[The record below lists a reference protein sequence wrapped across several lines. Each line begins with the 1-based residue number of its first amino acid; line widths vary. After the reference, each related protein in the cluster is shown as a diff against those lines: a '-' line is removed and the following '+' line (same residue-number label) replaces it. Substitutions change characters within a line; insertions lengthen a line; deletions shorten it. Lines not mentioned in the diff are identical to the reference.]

1 MKKLPLYL
9 IGFMA
14 SGKSKVGKTL
24 ASLLNLE
31 FIDLDE
37 QIEAKAGISI
47 PEIFNKEG
55 EAAFRTME
63 QTALKQT
70 AGKQVIVALGG
81 GTVCHHDNLKLVKK
95 QGCCLYLKVRPEVL
109 YGRLRSNKGNRPL
122 VMKLTDEE
130 LKDFIDHKL
139 AERELYYLQADYVL
153 SDDNPSAK
161 KIAQL
166 IDIKS

>member
-14 SGKSKVGKTL
+14 SGKSKVGKSL
-24 ASLLNLE
+24 ANLLNLE

-37 QIEAKAGISI
+37 QIEAKAGMSIS
-47 PEIFNKEG
+47 EIFNKEG
-55 EAAFRTME
+55 EAAFREME

-70 AGKQVIVALGG
+70 AGKQAVVALGG
-81 GTVCHHDNLKLVKK
+81 GTVCHHDNLKLVKQ
-95 QGCCLYLKVRPEVL
+95 QGSSVYLNVRAEIL
-109 YGRLRSNKGNRPL
+109 YGRLRNNKGNRPL
-122 VMKLTDEE
+122 VMQLTDDE
-130 LKDFIDHKL
+130 LKGFIDHKL
-139 AERELYYLQADYVL
+139 AEREWFYSQADYVL

-166 IDIKS
+166 IEEES